1 MSKYLITQKREN
13 FFKFSLFCIVFFLFL
28 IENLNIFALGENI
41 NMGENKIEKDRQSC
55 FMDIILVFSITIC
68 IVEKICV

>member
-55 FMDIILVFSITIC
+55 FMDIILVFFITIC